1 MKHPLYLLYAVLM
14 LGVMGLAE
22 YGGLPFLGARTN
34 EVKNVPK
41 TVRDNPGAY
50 RSIYGGYYSHYV
62 GGK

>member
-1 MKHPLYLLYAVLM
+1 MRNPLYMAYGVVLL
-14 LGVMGLAE
+14 GLLSVAQ
-22 YGGLPFLGARTN
+22 YTGWSFQKVN

-50 RSIYGGYYSHYV
+50 RSHYGGYYRYF

>member
-1 MKHPLYLLYAVLM
+1 MNHPFYLVYGM
-14 LGVMGLAE
+14 LLLTGVTVAE
-22 YGGLPFLGARTN
+22 YRGWSLTSVN
-34 EVKNVPK
+34 QVKNVPK

>member
-1 MKHPLYLLYAVLM
+1 MRHPLYLLYALM
-14 LGVMGLAE
+14 LLGVMGLAE
-22 YGGLPFLGARTN
+22 YSGLPFLGVQTN
-34 EVKNVPK
+34 QAKVVPK

>member
-1 MKHPLYLLYAVLM
+1 MRNPFYMAYGVVLL
-14 LGVMGLAE
+14 GL
-22 YGGLPFLGARTN
+22 LGAAQYTGWSFQKVN

-50 RSIYGGYYSHYV
+50 RSHYGGYYRYF

>member
-1 MKHPLYLLYAVLM
+1 MRNPLYMAYGVVL
-14 LGVMGLAE
+14 LGV
-22 YGGLPFLGARTN
+22 LGVAQFTGWSLQKVN

-50 RSIYGGYYSHYV
+50 RSHYGGYYRYF

>member
-1 MKHPLYLLYAVLM
+1 MLLLA
-14 LGVMGLAE
+14 VMGLAE
-22 YGGLPFLGARTN
+22 YGGLPFLGVQAN
-34 EVKNVPK
+34 QVKNVPK

>member
-1 MKHPLYLLYAVLM
+1 MRHPLYLIYGILLLIFLA
-14 LGVMGLAE
+14 GVE
-22 YGGLPFLGARTN
+22 YGGVPLSGSSIN

-50 RSIYGGYYSHYV
+50 RSIYLGSPHYV

>member
-1 MKHPLYLLYAVLM
+1 MKHPLYLIYGVLLLVW
-14 LGVMGLAE
+14 LGMAE
-22 YGGLPFLGARTN
+22 YQGLPFDSVRTN

>member
-1 MKHPLYLLYAVLM
+1 LTHHPFYLSYGVALLLL
-14 LGVMGLAE
+14 LGAAE
-22 YGGLPFLGARTN
+22 YRGMTFFGYD

-50 RSIYGGYYSHYV
+50 RSHYRASPRYF

>member
-1 MKHPLYLLYAVLM
+1 MRHPLYLLYGVAL
-14 LGVMGLAE
+14 LGLVGRAE
-22 YGGLPFLGARTN
+22 YRGWSFTSVN

-50 RSIYGGYYSHYV
+50 RSHYRYFPRYF

>member
-1 MKHPLYLLYAVLM
+1 MRHRLYAVYAVLL
-14 LGVMGLAE
+14 LGFVAAAE
-22 YGGLPFLGARTN
+22 YRGWSLMKPN

-50 RSIYGGYYSHYV
+50 RSHYGYYPRYI

>member
-1 MKHPLYLLYAVLM
+1 MNKFRTLYWIY
-14 LGVMGLAE
+14 GLAIIGLLAMAE
-22 YGGLPFLGARTN
+22 YNGWSMTDVD

-50 RSIYGGYYSHYV
+50 RAHYRSHARYF

>member
-1 MKHPLYLLYAVLM
+1 MRHPIYLIYSLVL
-14 LGVMGLAE
+14 LGFTGFAE
-22 YGGLPFLGARTN
+22 YRGWSFTRVS

-50 RSIYGGYYSHYV
+50 RSHYGFYPRYI